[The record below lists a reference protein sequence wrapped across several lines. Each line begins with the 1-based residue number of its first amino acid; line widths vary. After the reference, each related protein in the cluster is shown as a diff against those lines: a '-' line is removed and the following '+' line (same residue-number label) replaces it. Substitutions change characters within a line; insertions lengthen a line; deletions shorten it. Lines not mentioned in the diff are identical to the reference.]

1 MTRPITLTEKEN
13 AVSTA
18 NNAPAPSLSTAL
30 DAVVRRLNDL
40 ANQPIHYGGDLYS
53 ENIKQ
58 LSEAASTL
66 DHLIRS
72 RPESESSK

>member
-40 ANQPIHYGGDLYS
+40 ANQPIHYGGDTFAEGIRHLT
-53 ENIKQ
+53 
-58 LSEAASTL
+58 EAASTL

-72 RPESESSK
+72 RPESEPSK